1 MSDVWTHHQRT
12 INGFRMHYVMAGT
25 GYPLVLLHGWPQSW
39 FEWRKIIP
47 ALAQQYTV
55 IAPDLRGLG
64 DSEKPME
71 GYDKRTLASDVR
83 ELVRQLGYAKV
94 GVIGHDWGG
103 SVAFYFA
110 YDNRDLVERMFIL
123 DMIPGLIRAGDSFP
137 LALALKIN
145 HVFFHGGNPD
155 WATMLVSQNIDGYL
169 RRFLTTLDFNYSP
182 AVFTEAEIAEYVRVN
197 SIPGS
202 IRAGFQW
209 YATGLREDTVNLA
222 NATEKLTIP
231 VLAYG
236 GEAFLGDIRPYW
248 QTVAEHVTG
257 GAVPQ
262 CGHFVPEEQPEF
274 VIDAASKFF
283 APLRGP

>member
-1 MSDVWTHHQRT
+1 MDEIWTHHQRNV
-12 INGFRMHYVMAGT
+12 NGFRMHYVTAGS

-39 FEWRKIIP
+39 YEWRKIIP
-47 ALAQQYTV
+47 ALAQGFSI

-64 DSEKPME
+64 DSEKPMS
-71 GYDKRTLASDVR
+71 GYDKRTLASDVC
-83 ELVRQLGYAKV
+83 ELLRQLGHDKV
-94 GVIGHDWGG
+94 GVVGHDWGG
-103 SVAFYFA
+103 AVAYYLA

-123 DMIPGLIRAGDSFP
+123 DMIPGLIRAGESFP
-137 LALALKIN
+137 LELALKIN

-182 AVFTEAEIAEYVRVN
+182 SVFSEQDIAEYVRVN

-209 YATGLREDTVNLA
+209 YAAGLREDTVNLA
-222 NATEKLTIP
+222 AATEKLTIP

-236 GEAFLGDIRPYW
+236 GETFLGDIRPYW
-248 QTVAEHVTG
+248 EAVAEDVEG
-257 GAVPQ
+257 GAVAE

-274 VIDAASKFF
+274 VIDAARRFF
-283 APLRGP
+283 